1 MQQFIQLE
9 PLIWSKL
16 LQSKELELY
25 HIYILRYLL
34 ISVEVLQTNT
44 QYLLAIRYNMYLL
57 VKMYKSLLGMQLE
70 HL

>member
-34 ISVEVLQTNT
+34 ITVEELQINI
-44 QYLLAIRYNMYLL
+44 QYPLAIQYNMYLL
-57 VKMYKSLLGMQLE
+57 AKLCKSLLGMQLE

>member
-1 MQQFIQLE
+1 MQQIIQLE

-34 ISVEVLQTNT
+34 ITVEELQINI
-44 QYLLAIRYNMYLL
+44 QYPLAIQYNMYLL
-57 VKMYKSLLGMQLE
+57 AKLFKPLLGMQLE